1 MAKAIAVT
9 ETQTTPQWRQ
19 QPERFWNFL
28 KEVRSEL
35 HKVVVPSRKEV
46 RSTTTVVIITV
57 FLFAGYFW
65 VVDAVFNRIDTDIA
79 CLVDAL
85 EICPGN
91 VVCREGE
98 MDGRRSEN

>member
-28 KEVRSEL
+28 KEVRAEL
-35 HKVVVPSRKEV
+35 PKVVVPSRREV

-57 FLFAGYFW
+57 FLFAAYFY
-65 VVDAVFNRIDTDIA
+65 VVDAIF
-79 CLVDAL
+79 
-85 EICPGN
+85 
-91 VVCREGE
+91 
-98 MDGRRSEN
+98 GRMMQTILGWLTR

>member
-19 QPERFWNFL
+19 QPERFWTFL

-46 RSTTTVVIITV
+46 QSTTTVVIITV
-57 FLFAGYFW
+57 FLFAAYFY
-65 VVDAVFNRIDTDIA
+65 VVDAVVGRIMQTVLA
-79 CLVDAL
+79 WLTH
-85 EICPGN
+85 
-91 VVCREGE
+91 
-98 MDGRRSEN
+98 

>member
-19 QPERFWNFL
+19 QPERFLTFL

-35 HKVVVPSRKEV
+35 HKVVTPSRKEV
-46 RSTTTVVIITV
+46 QSTTTVVIITV

-65 VVDAVFNRIDTDIA
+65 LVDTVFNRMIQT
-79 CLVDAL
+79 LL
-85 EICPGN
+85 GWLTH
-91 VVCREGE
+91 
-98 MDGRRSEN
+98 